1 MNNHRPN
8 LLLLLAFGIAM
19 AGCGPSP
26 EKKEQLR
33 QSAFVAEAQTKLTS
47 ALIDPASAQF
57 ANLRIANV
65 DGRDILCGDVNG
77 RNRFGG
83 YVGFTAFTV
92 VRNADG
98 DIKAALSTKPVS
110 HQQAQPCMPLTD
122 PDAMKDPAAAVGG
135 NWLLLNACTNQFIP
149 DLTFWRSTQELCPAT
164 VPYEAKE

>member
-1 MNNHRPN
+1 M
-8 LLLLLAFGIAM
+8 LLLALGIGL

-26 EKKEQLR
+26 EEKEQIR

-47 ALIDPASAQF
+47 ELIDPSSARF

-65 DGRDILCGDVNG
+65 EGRDILCGDVNG

-83 YVGFTAFTV
+83 YVGFTAFTA
-92 VRNADG
+92 VRNVDG
-98 DIKAALSTKPVS
+98 NIKVALNTKPVS
-110 HQQAQPCMPLTD
+110 HQDAQPCMPLTN
-122 PDAMKDPAAAVGG
+122 PDATKDPTAAVGG
-135 NWLLLNACTNQFIP
+135 NSRLLSACIDHFLP

>member
-1 MNNHRPN
+1 MNNHKTT
-8 LLLLLAFGIAM
+8 LLLLLALGIGM
-19 AGCGPSP
+19 VGCGPSP
-26 EKKEQLR
+26 EEKEQIR
-33 QSAFVAEAQTKLTS
+33 QSAFVTEAQTKLTS
-47 ALIDPASAQF
+47 ELIDPASAQF

-110 HQQAQPCMPLTD
+110 HQQAQPCRR
-122 PDAMKDPAAAVGG
+122 
-135 NWLLLNACTNQFIP
+135 IP
-149 DLTFWRSTQELCPAT
+149 TP
-164 VPYEAKE
+164 